1 MILSAKKVNTMVI
14 YEKKTVVYFSEPA
27 FLFYCPVGCKSC
39 VYFVTSLRPHKA
51 AFSLDVRESWASSEK
66 NVWFFHYFLSLD
78 QRSSGWKGLR
88 ERDVRCEIQFA
99 WNHNHHHFSHSK
111 LTCRI
116 FQMFQST
123 SGSRGPKP
131 LTTFFF
137 FISLSN

>member
-66 NVWFFHYFLSLD
+66 NLWFF
-78 QRSSGWKGLR
+78 GGGKGLR
-88 ERDVRCEIQFA
+88 ERGVRCEIQCA
-99 WNHNHHHFSHSK
+99 WNHNHHHFSH
-111 LTCRI
+111 RD
-116 FQMFQST
+116 FQQ
-123 SGSRGPKP
+123 K
-131 LTTFFF
+131 
-137 FISLSN
+137 ISLWFLSWLAEFFKCFNRLAVLEAQNFWQSSSSS